1 MEHQVPS
8 QSFLA
13 AISALPC
20 RFVGPKQRQSDW
32 FIDFVSFF
40 SARADIS
47 MACRQICQCQCQ
59 CLVVCSDEE
68 AGQKLETDSTRRFNR
83 MAFGAS
89 VEFGRDTRRFERRIV
104 AEWMFRVGVPHSSPL
119 FASWL
124 AAHPSPTLVPPPIT
138 CIGTEVLALRGDPL
152 TPMALLHSLA
162 SPMIF
167 PYGKPGTPQFLLSNS
182 STFIRQLPS
191 NMEREAH
198 CR

>member
-68 AGQKLETDSTRRFNR
+68 AGQKLETDSTRRSI
-83 MAFGAS
+83 A
-89 VEFGRDTRRFERRIV
+89 
-104 AEWMFRVGVPHSSPL
+104 WH
-119 FASWL
+119 L
-124 AAHPSPTLVPPPIT
+124 A
-138 CIGTEVLALRGDPL
+138 
-152 TPMALLHSLA
+152 
-162 SPMIF
+162 
-167 PYGKPGTPQFLLSNS
+167 
-182 STFIRQLPS
+182 RQLS
-191 NMEREAH
+191 LGEAPDGLKEE
-198 CR
+198 